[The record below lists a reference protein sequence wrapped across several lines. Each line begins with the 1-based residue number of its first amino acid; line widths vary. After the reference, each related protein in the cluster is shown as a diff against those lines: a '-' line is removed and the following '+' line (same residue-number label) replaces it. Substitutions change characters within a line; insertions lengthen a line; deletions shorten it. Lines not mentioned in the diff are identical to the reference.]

1 MKMKRSF
8 FIRCGLLYVL
18 ALSACQTTEPL
29 PSKLG
34 NPEILWDNWG
44 VPHIVATH
52 ERDAFYAFGWAQ
64 MRSHADLL
72 LKLYAMARGRGAEYF
87 GEDYLSADRSVR
99 LLSIPDLAEQW
110 YQEQESGFKDNLS
123 AFAAGINDF
132 AQRHPEAVSDQVK
145 AVLPVTPQDIIAHAG
160 HDRFY
165 RRHFGMRRGI
175 ARI

>member
-1 MKMKRSF
+1 MKSF
-8 FIRCGLLYVL
+8 FAGCVLLSVF
-18 ALSACQTTEPL
+18 ALNACQTAEPL
-29 PSKLG
+29 PSKRG
-34 NPEILWDNWG
+34 NSEILWDNWG

-99 LLSIPDLAEQW
+99 LLGIPDLAEQW

-123 AFAAGINDF
+123 AFAAGTTILRN
-132 AQRHPEAVSDQVK
+132 AIPK
-145 AVLPVTPQDIIAHAG
+145 
-160 HDRFY
+160 RFLIRLKPFCRL
-165 RRHFGMRRGI
+165 RRKTSLHILRGS
-175 ARI
+175 